1 MTNQD
6 YLWFVVTP
14 DEIGNVKMRNLTRG
28 DVESTLGHY
37 IINPLNRS
45 ILKSVPN
52 MIRNVEENAR
62 ELAIPREQDVWNDD
76 KESLFKGMVEDS
88 YDSLMATDMQTLIQK
103 YISDKPT
110 EEGGWKSIHD
120 LGEIGSSLKL
130 EDLLNKNEAR
140 KFVGFQYAIGE
151 TDYSS
156 KQKKLSNYDYVLN
169 NKELFGLSP
178 RDDSILSY
186 INVKFNKP
194 KEAEEFGKIIVNFTL
209 DHSNG
214 TVSRKIFEDAGFTK
228 WGLKTDPGSYGGSIR
243 EGNYSL
249 GWNHNPSPITA
260 AKLEGSKAFDP
271 DAISYGEGK
280 TKEKAR
286 KEYGEIEIG
295 RERTRIEEQI
305 RLVNN
310 RAKEYATI
318 TDDEANKL
326 IESFKNKIEGLK
338 LSPTRQVL
346 GFKST
351 RDTLQSYVE
360 DFTITIT
367 KADSEELKSIFNKAY
382 DPTTS
387 GELMMET
394 RQTYDEEGIRD
405 LFEKWIKDG
414 TLYDYLKT
422 KVEISP
428 WRLMKYKI
436 KFTLERDRLGGTKL
450 ELPSHGTVEA
460 VKEVS
465 KEKLG
470 KPAKMESRKQSKYIH
485 LPVSRTRG
493 AASRIEDTKEKE
505 GINEARQYLLDKVL
519 VRVKKLKSAALAI
532 DLNL

>member
-6 YLWFVVTP
+6 YLWFEVTP

-52 MIRNVEENAR
+52 MIRDVEENAR

-88 YDSLMATDMQTLIQK
+88 YDSLMATDMQTLVQK
-103 YISDKPT
+103 YAD
-110 EEGGWKSIHD
+110 EWKAIND
-120 LGEIGSSLKL
+120 LGEIDSSLKL

-156 KQKKLSNYDYVLN
+156 KQKKLSDDNYILS

-194 KEAEEFGKIIVNFTL
+194 KETEEFGKIIVNFTL

-243 EGNYSL
+243 QGNYSL
-249 GWNHNPSPITA
+249 GWNYNPSPISSS
-260 AKLEGSKAFDP
+260 KLEGSKAFDP
-271 DAISYGEGK
+271 DSIWYGDSQS
-280 TKEKAR
+280 KEKAR
-286 KEYGEIEIG
+286 RKYEEQLGAEVHPERKVLG
-295 RERTRIEEQI
+295 AERTSD
-305 RLVNN
+305 
-310 RAKEYATI
+310 A
-318 TDDEANKL
+318 
-326 IESFKNKIEGLK
+326 
-338 LSPTRQVL
+338 
-346 GFKST
+346 
-351 RDTLQSYVE
+351 LQSYAE
-360 DFTITIT
+360 DFTLTIT
-367 KADSEELKSIFNKAY
+367 EADSEELKSIFNKAY
-382 DPTTS
+382 DPETS
-387 GELMMET
+387 GELIMET

-405 LFEKWIKDG
+405 LFEKWIKNG
-414 TLYDYLKT
+414 TLYDYLET
-422 KVEISP
+422 KARITP

-436 KFTLERDRLGGTKL
+436 KFTLERDRLGKTKL
-450 ELPSHGTVEA
+450 ELPSHGKVEA

-465 KEKLG
+465 KEILS